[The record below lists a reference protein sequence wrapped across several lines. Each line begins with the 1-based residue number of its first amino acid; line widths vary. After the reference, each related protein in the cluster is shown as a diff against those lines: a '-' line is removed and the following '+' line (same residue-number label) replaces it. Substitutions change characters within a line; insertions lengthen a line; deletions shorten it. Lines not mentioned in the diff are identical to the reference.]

1 MIYTISNK
9 DIFLKEIHND
19 LSMFK
24 ELKYVDEASNID
36 TFIKQKLTKA
46 FEILQSIIRTIKRA
60 FESLMRKINS
70 MNLRQRIK
78 RSKTLN
84 VTNNTSTS
92 TVSQFVK
99 KEQQPFDFYTWDSES
114 IFDAIENMLGM
125 EQSSQ
130 AYDSMKYDIDHV
142 WFNPNNPKSFVSINT
157 YSEYD
162 INSLTKLEMSNAENA
177 HDFFEPYNECDKFI
191 NKQKMNAL
199 KNNNDDISDMSVD
212 ILELMGYALTKAYDN
227 ISNFY
232 SNNSSVLFDV
242 TG

>member
-24 ELKYVDEASNID
+24 ELSNIDEASNID
-36 TFIKQKLTKA
+36 TLIKQKLSKA
-46 FEILQSIIRTIKRA
+46 FEILQTIIRTIKRA

-70 MNLRQRIK
+70 MNLKNRIK
-78 RSKTLN
+78 NSKILN
-84 VTNNTSTS
+84 ATTSSTS

-114 IFDAIENMLGM
+114 IFGAIENMIGM
-125 EQSSQ
+125 EQSTQ
-130 AYDSMKYDIDHV
+130 VYDSMKYDIDNV
-142 WFNPNNPKSFVSINT
+142 WFNPNNPKSFVSINR

-162 INSLTKLEMSNAENA
+162 VNSLTKLEMSNAENA
-177 HDFFEPYNECDKFI
+177 HDFFEAYNDCDKFI

-199 KNNNDDISDMSVD
+199 KNNNDDISDMSID

-232 SNNSSVLFDV
+232 SDNSSTLLDIS
-242 TG
+242 G

>member
-1 MIYTISNK
+1 MIYTISDK
-9 DIFLKEIHND
+9 DISLKEIYND
-19 LSMFK
+19 LSTFK

-36 TFIKQKLTKA
+36 TLIKQKLTKA
-46 FEILQSIIRTIKRA
+46 FEILKKIIRTIKRA

-78 RSKTLN
+78 NNKNLN
-84 VTNNTSTS
+84 NTNNSS
-92 TVSQFVK
+92 SISQFVK

-114 IFDAIENMLGM
+114 IFDAIENMIGM
-125 EQSSQ
+125 EQSTQ

-142 WFNPNNPKSFVSINT
+142 WFNPNNPKSFVSTNT

-162 INSLTKLEMSNAENA
+162 VNSLTKLEMDNAENA
-177 HDFFEPYNECDKFI
+177 HDFFESYSECEKFVD
-191 NKQKMNAL
+191 KQKMNAL
-199 KNNNDDISDMSVD
+199 KNDNDDISDMSID

-232 SNNSSVLFDV
+232 SSNSSVLFDV
-242 TG
+242 SGQ